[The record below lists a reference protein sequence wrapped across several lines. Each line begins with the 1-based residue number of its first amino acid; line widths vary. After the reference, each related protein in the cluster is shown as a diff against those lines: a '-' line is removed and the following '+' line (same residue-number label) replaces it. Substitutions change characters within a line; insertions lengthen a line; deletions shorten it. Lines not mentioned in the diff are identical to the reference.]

1 MILKVND
8 NGDFN
13 LSMVL
18 HINYDLEYIECTVT
32 LHNKRK
38 HTAQLR
44 RFPAS
49 QFPEALSYYKQ
60 QEEMFL

>member
-13 LSMVL
+13 LSMSL
-18 HINYDLEYIECTVT
+18 HINYDLEYVEFDVT

-38 HTAQLR
+38 HTAQLK
-44 RFPAS
+44 RFSAS
-49 QFPEALSYYKQ
+49 EFSEVLHYYKQ
-60 QEEMFL
+60 QEDMFL